1 MDFIYIYKSGSRI
14 SAALTREEIKH
25 FIKARKTIRASTLLI
40 RLMFIKIKIRKE
52 KEVAGRRRKE
62 KEGDDRRRKA
72 TKGDEKKHKKKIKRS
87 IKIKG

>member
-14 SAALTREEIKH
+14 SAAL
-25 FIKARKTIRASTLLI
+25 TLLI